1 MLCRSF
7 TVSHGK
13 MQSGMRITDGHRIQK
28 GQLDNIHGNETK
40 RALAWQRCQR
50 NELRLLLQCPGL
62 GMTQD
67 HTSTRSQVFEI
78 GTSCVS
84 YRQLFCQCMP
94 SHMPSVSSTPGIGM
108 HFLLAWRDKINH
120 LMHAIVCKC
129 CFVCL
134 RSRAAMARGRV
145 RTKRLRK
152 CQKGK

>member
-67 HTSTRSQVFEI
+67 HTSTRSQVFRNRHKL
-78 GTSCVS
+78 
-84 YRQLFCQCMP
+84 RQL
-94 SHMPSVSSTPGIGM
+94 SSVVLPMHAKPHAFSELHTRHWYAFPARVEGQDQSSNACNCLQVLLC
-108 HFLLAWRDKINH
+108 LLAEPCCHGSRQGKDKETPE
-120 LMHAIVCKC
+120 VPE
-129 CFVCL
+129 
-134 RSRAAMARGRV
+134 R
-145 RTKRLRK
+145 
-152 CQKGK
+152 